1 METYSPSPRASE
13 TLIIEP
19 ASDRYLSPS
28 PAGYDY
34 STKTTKRTVSRSR
47 SISIAP
53 RARTRRHS
61 SPVRMLIAPRDE
73 RSDNPGQLAMVIR
86 PRDSDSSLDDYAI
99 DHYRPPFDPETA
111 LYGPSG
117 DEEEVLEIK
126 KDRRGSEPFE
136 VLMRQLL
143 TSLIGPPSRTLRRML
158 ATMT

>member
-1 METYSPSPRASE
+1 
-13 TLIIEP
+13 
-19 ASDRYLSPS
+19 
-28 PAGYDY
+28 
-34 STKTTKRTVSRSR
+34 
-47 SISIAP
+47 
-53 RARTRRHS
+53 
-61 SPVRMLIAPRDE
+61 MLIAPRDE